1 MGNGFKLF
9 SALHCRRNS
18 MASQP
23 PLFGQLGEYDVTSE
37 FGRISFM
44 IQQALGA
51 ARFGTPVKIVKV
63 HGGGVG
69 PAPTVD
75 VQPLIKMMD
84 IAGNSSS
91 HGTIYGVPVYRNQ
104 AGKNVIINDP
114 LVNDTGWLSVGDR
127 DMQSF
132 KNNGGKESN
141 PGSSRRHSMSDGI
154 YHAAICMQVT
164 PNQYLHYIDG
174 VGIDLVDCNGNVIH
188 MQAAGINLN
197 GVIIDQTGKISAPS
211 DVIANSGAGFVSLVN
226 HIHSGVTPGGGD
238 TATPVAGT

>member
-1 MGNGFKLF
+1 MSD
-9 SALHCRRNS
+9 SA
-18 MASQP
+18 QI
-23 PLFGQLGEYDVTSE
+23 FGQVGEYDLTTE

-51 ARFGTPVKIVKV
+51 ARFGTPVKVVKV

-75 VQPLIKMMD
+75 VQPLVKMMD
-84 IAGNSSS
+84 IRGNSSS
-91 HGTIYGVPVYRNQ
+91 HGTIYGIPVYRNQ

-114 LVNDTGWLSVGDR
+114 LVDDIGWLSVGDR
-127 DMQSF
+127 DIQSF

-174 VGIDLVDCNGNVIH
+174 VGIDIVDCNGNVIH
-188 MQAAGINLN
+188 MQSAGVNINGL
-197 GVIIDQTGKISAPS
+197 IIDQHGNLT
-211 DVIANSGAGFVSLVN
+211 
-226 HIHSGVTPGGGD
+226 TPGG
-238 TATPVAGT
+238 VQAGTGTSDSVTLQYHIHPGTTPPVPGT

>member
-1 MGNGFKLF
+1 MAD
-9 SALHCRRNS
+9 SA
-18 MASQP
+18 QI
-23 PLFGQLGEYDVTSE
+23 FGQVGEYDLTTE

-51 ARFGTPVKIVKV
+51 ARFGTPVKIVAV

-75 VQPLIKMMD
+75 VQPLVKMMD
-84 IAGNSSS
+84 IKGNSSS
-91 HGTIYGVPVYRNQ
+91 HGTVYGIPVYRNQ

-114 LVNDTGWLSVGDR
+114 LVGDTGWLSVGDR
-127 DMQSF
+127 DIQSF

-141 PGSSRRHSMSDGI
+141 PGSSRRNSMSDGI

-174 VGIDLVDCNGNVIH
+174 VGIDIVDCNGNVIH
-188 MQAAGINLN
+188 MQSAGVNINGL
-197 GVIIDQTGKISAPS
+197 IIDKHGNLT
-211 DVIANSGAGFVSLVN
+211 
-226 HIHSGVTPGGGD
+226 TPGGIQ
-238 TATPVAGT
+238 AGTGTGDSVTLQFHIHPGTQPPVPGT